1 MKRLLP
7 TLLGAVTL
15 AAADHPLAGHKL
27 LVTSL
32 RTGDTEVFT
41 ADPVS
46 GDLFN
51 VSRSPASEDR
61 YPCWSPDGRWIS
73 FGFTD
78 EAYWRNKER
87 MQEVYSWKPADKRP
101 VWVVRP
107 DGSDAQ
113 VLEPLRY
120 QMSIDGSRAPWKP
133 WISQGMGT
141 RE

>member
-1 MKRLLP
+1 LSLKRLLS

-32 RTGDTEVFT
+32 RTGDTEVFI

-61 YPCWSPDGRWIS
+61 YPCWSPDARRVC
-73 FGFTD
+73 F
-78 EAYWRNKER
+78 
-87 MQEVYSWKPADKRP
+87 V
-101 VWVVRP
+101 
-107 DGSDAQ
+107 SD
-113 VLEPLRY
+113 RKG
-120 QMSIDGSRAPWKP
+120 I
-133 WISQGMGT
+133 GT

>member
-27 LVTSL
+27 LVTSF
-32 RTGDTEVFT
+32 R
-41 ADPVS
+41 
-46 GDLFN
+46 
-51 VSRSPASEDR
+51 
-61 YPCWSPDGRWIS
+61 
-73 FGFTD
+73 FTD
-78 EAYWRNKER
+78 EACWRNKER
-87 MQEVYSWKPADKRP
+87 MQEVYSRKPADKRP
-101 VWVVRP
+101 VWFVRP

-120 QMSIDGSRAPWKP
+120 QMSIDGSRASWKP
-133 WISQGMGT
+133 WISKGMGT